1 MTFATNGEGYRCHDE
16 PDFTFFHVKTKENS
30 DMLTL
35 CTYSE
40 KEEGGVITLKWHTVC
55 QSGAWR
61 VTA

>member
-1 MTFATNGEGYRCHDE
+1 MTSAMNGERYRCHDE

-40 KEEGGVITLKWHTVC
+40 KEEAGVITLKGHTVS
-55 QSGAWR
+55 QSGA
-61 VTA
+61 